1 MNWSALSVRVGMPR
15 GLSLPFDLEIY
26 IRLQGAGA
34 KHKKTGL
41 IIIAGYQ
48 ILNRKEGEKGP
59 PQPKVRKVFL
69 RLLFAPVSTC

>member
-48 ILNRKEGEKGP
+48 ILNRKEGE
-59 PQPKVRKVFL
+59 
-69 RLLFAPVSTC
+69 